1 MAGMKPIT
9 ERWRYAS
16 ARVSIIRDIF
26 GGKWSTRGKIVSA
39 EIKVKSS
46 DECINGAAAWV
57 KSHTNHSQQ
66 CQNFTFAFR
75 Q

>member
-1 MAGMKPIT
+1 MKPIT

-16 ARVSIIRDIF
+16 AHVSIIRDIF
-26 GGKWSTRGKIVSA
+26 GGKWSTRGKMVGT

-46 DECINGAAAWV
+46 DECINGAAVWA
-57 KSHTNHSQQ
+57 KSRTNHSQQ